1 MKTRLKVW
9 PWALAMTSAAVF
21 VVTAPMVRAEVG
33 GEVIIGGPPATV
45 VTYHYVYYP
54 DVEVYF
60 VPETKVYF
68 WFDGSAWRS
77 IFPENCDHRFQ
88 RALRNAQ
95 QQSAAGLSVG
105 EQGALNRRC

>member
-77 IFPENCDHRFQ
+77 DPKPPVSIRLGESMALDLDKPEPWKYHKVIVEKY
-88 RALRNAQ
+88 
-95 QQSAAGLSVG
+95 G
-105 EQGALNRRC
+105 